1 MIIKTKSIY
10 DRKEENDGI
19 RILITRY
26 WPRGIKKVHFDKWY
40 KELSPSRDL
49 LKKYKD
55 KKIDFPSFGKLFLE
69 EIQKSNVIEIC
80 REIVYE
86 NQKGKDITFLCYEK
100 DESICHRKFIKK
112 ICERELS
119 RLNLDPLID

>member
-1 MIIKTKSIY
+1 MSEMIKTKSIY
-10 DRKEENDGI
+10 DPKEESDGI

-26 WPRGIKKVHFDKWY
+26 WPRGIKKEHFDKWY

-69 EIQKSNVIEIC
+69 EIQQSNVIEIC
-80 REIVYE
+80 RKIARESI
-86 NQKGKDITFLCYEK
+86 KGNVITFLCYEK

-112 ICERELS
+112 LCERELS
-119 RLNLDPLID
+119 KVR